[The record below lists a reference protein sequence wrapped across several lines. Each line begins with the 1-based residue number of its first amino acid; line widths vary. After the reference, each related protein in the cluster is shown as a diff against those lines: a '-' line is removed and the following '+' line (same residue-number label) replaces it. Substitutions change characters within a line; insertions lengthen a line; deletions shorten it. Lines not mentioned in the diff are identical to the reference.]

1 MYRDNDIMAIQAK
14 QAEGAMCGTG
24 QMRRPTM
31 REGFIQRKADLTQQL
46 ANVDAAL
53 AALDENP
60 NFEKI
65 LDVVQKVY

>member
-1 MYRDNDIMAIQAK
+1 MYGNDVMAIQK
-14 QAEGAMCGTG
+14 QTAECGPA

-31 REGFIQRKADLTQQL
+31 RENFIAQKADLTQRL
-46 ANVDAAL
+46 ANVDAAIE
-53 AALDENP
+53 ALDSNP